1 MNRPATTSLPRKS
14 AISRLARAVLGMA
27 VLVVNSGAQEKN
39 TAPPKSGGAVEPTH
53 DAVKY
58 GPHAR
63 NVMDVW
69 VAQSDK
75 PTPVLVS
82 IHGGAFV
89 NGSKSVGSGLRDLC
103 LKSGISVVAISYRL
117 SSDAIAPA
125 AFHDS
130 ARAVQFLRYKAR
142 EWNLDPM
149 RIAATGDSAGAGIS
163 LWLGLHDDLADPK
176 NADPVL
182 RESTRLT
189 CVATRVGQTS
199 YDPRFIKKLF
209 PESASYK
216 AQWAEKFF
224 GTKLDNLDDLPA
236 EKYQLFEEV
245 SPINH
250 LTRDDPPVLQIYS
263 VPVDSPA
270 NDAIHHPQFGKV
282 LKDRMDELGIPC
294 ELVET
299 LRANENVIFEFVRKH
314 FAEKSLKP

>member
-1 MNRPATTSLPRKS
+1 MTFARRFFTALAVTLLIGSS
-14 AISRLARAVLGMA
+14 A
-27 VLVVNSGAQEKN
+27 AQEKQS
-39 TAPPKSGGAVEPTH
+39 APARSGGGTEPTYA
-53 DAVKY
+53 AVSY

-69 VAQSDK
+69 IAPSGK

-82 IHGGAFV
+82 IHGGAFQ
-89 NGSKSVGSGLRDLC
+89 NGAKSVGPGLRDLC

-117 SSDAIAPA
+117 SRDAIAPA

-130 ARAVQFLRYKAR
+130 ARAVQFLRHQAK
-142 EWNLDPM
+142 EWNLDPA

-176 NADPVL
+176 HADPVL
-182 RESTRLT
+182 RQSTRLT

-199 YDPRFIKKLF
+199 YDPRFIKQLF
-209 PESASYK
+209 PDNPAYK

-224 GTKLDNLDDLPA
+224 GTKLDNLDTLPA

-250 LTRDDPPVLQIYS
+250 LTRDDPPVLQIYG
-263 VPVDSPA
+263 VPVDSPVT
-270 NDAIHHPQFGKV
+270 DAIHHPRFGKV
-282 LKDRMDELGIPC
+282 LKDKMDALGIPC
-294 ELVET
+294 GLVET
-299 LRANENVIFEFVRKH
+299 VRASENVIFEFVRTN
-314 FAEKSLKP
+314 FTRLPAP